1 LFIRASL
8 EAGAR
13 YKSCHAKAGMK
24 LVLGPVFVESLWRG
38 FTPDATVVVVD
49 KLGSK
54 AEARHAH
61 RLAHDETRLLDGLCT
76 SGITVPRLLP
86 LHPRDEARVSAHR
99 ESRSHGQLT

>member
-1 LFIRASL
+1 
-8 EAGAR
+8 
-13 YKSCHAKAGMK
+13 MK

-38 FTPDATVVVVD
+38 FTPDATVVIVD

-86 LHPRDEARVSAHR
+86 LHPRDDARVSAHR